1 MRLFLWPVLFFGLLH
16 GCGNSAHVP
25 GKADTAAS
33 QAAKPVVNRGVIQAW
48 NAGNGSRFQLYI
60 PASADTSKPLGV
72 VLFLDPHADG
82 FLPLQ
87 KYKSL
92 ADSLGLVFA
101 GSDFSANG
109 VPAGDIEAHLNAV
122 KQSLPQ
128 LFRMDAQRYFLC
140 GFSGGARVAASLAA
154 GQQAAG
160 VVLCS
165 AAPQQALPQNT
176 ALSGVAGLGDM
187 NYLEM
192 RNWFASSPS
201 GGLYLFAGEHNWP
214 PAATLAMALNGMLL
228 QSNQASAQNALLF
241 ARIASAQIDSLSRSD
256 CDLAA
261 ALYANARNCLSNFPA
276 QKQQLETPARNALAS
291 SDCARR
297 HSAARMAAENKE
309 KELQTEIQQS
319 VFAKDPAWWQENADK
334 LFEAPAAAGS
344 EQMMRKRVRGY
355 ASLLCYSYSNRALKS
370 NNPNGADKLIT
381 TYSIIDPKNSEWAYM
396 RACLDARLGMPDLAF
411 EALTK
416 AVQLGFADKNRA
428 AAEADLASLRND
440 QRWQLF
446 LSSMNK

>member
-1 MRLFLWPVLFFGLLH
+1 MRLFLWPVFFFGLFY
-16 GCGNSAHVP
+16 GCGNSAP
-25 GKADTAAS
+25 ESGKSDSAATAAV
-33 QAAKPVVNRGVIQAW
+33 KPVVNRGVIQAW
-48 NAGNGSRFQLYI
+48 NAGDGSRFQLYI
-60 PASADTSKPLGV
+60 PATADTSKPLGM

-87 KYKSL
+87 KYRAL
-92 ADSLGLVFA
+92 ADSLGMVFA

-109 VPAGDIEAHLNAV
+109 VAVGDIEAHLQAV
-122 KQSLPQ
+122 KQAMPQ

-140 GFSGGARVAASLAA
+140 GFSGGARAAASLALS
-154 GQQAAG
+154 QQAGG

-165 AAPQQALPQNT
+165 AAPQQALPQNV
-176 ALSGVAGLGDM
+176 AVCGVAGLGDM

-192 RNWFASSPS
+192 RNWFASSPG
-201 GGLYLFAGEHNWP
+201 GGLYLFAGEHSWP
-214 PAATLAMALNGMLL
+214 PAHMLALAFDAMLL
-228 QSNQASAQNALLF
+228 QSKLASTQHASRYLHN
-241 ARIASAQIDSLSRSD
+241 ASAQIDSLSRSD

-276 QKQQLETPARNALAS
+276 QKQQLETPVRNALAAS
-291 SDCARR
+291 PCARQ
-297 HSAARMAAENKE
+297 HSTARMAAETKE

-319 VFAKDPAWWQENADK
+319 VFAKDPAWWQANAAK
-334 LFEAPAAAGS
+334 MFEAPAGS
-344 EQMMRKRVRGY
+344 PEQMMRKRVRGY

-381 TYSIIDPKNSEWAYM
+381 TYSIIDPKNCEWAYM

-411 EALTK
+411 EALTQ
-416 AVQLGFADKNRA
+416 AVALGFTDKNRA
-428 AAEADLASLRND
+428 TAEADLASLRND

-446 LSSMNK
+446 LTSMSK